1 MSPGQHRLPVDARD
15 QTQYSR
21 IPEAAVLWQTT
32 DFPVFIWCGGT
43 RATGLG
49 TSVPAWRPV
58 LGPTDSPF
66 LPPAWF
72 SMAILGLEWSPWR
85 RNYGHRP
92 AACYSSKESV
102 FVFDFASTAQSMR
115 GGEER
120 GKEEKKGGGAERGRE
135 RLAQKAAIFAAADS
149 GGCASPD
156 LRPLPPTQHARLPHG
171 AGEGNTLDH
180 VFGKTV

>member
-1 MSPGQHRLPVDARD
+1 ML
-15 QTQYSR
+15 
-21 IPEAAVLWQTT
+21 E
-32 DFPVFIWCGGT
+32 T
-43 RATGLG
+43 RRSTAGFQRQQFFG
-49 TSVPAWRPV
+49 RRRTSLCLSGVEV
-58 LGPTDSPF
+58 LGPLALVLLSLPGGQFLDPQTRLFCLLHGSAWPFWGWNGHLGEEIMATDQ
-66 LPPAWF
+66 LPVTVQRKVF
-72 SMAILGLEWSPWR
+72 
-85 RNYGHRP
+85 
-92 AACYSSKESV
+92 
-102 FVFDFASTAQSMR
+102 FVFDFVFTAQSMR